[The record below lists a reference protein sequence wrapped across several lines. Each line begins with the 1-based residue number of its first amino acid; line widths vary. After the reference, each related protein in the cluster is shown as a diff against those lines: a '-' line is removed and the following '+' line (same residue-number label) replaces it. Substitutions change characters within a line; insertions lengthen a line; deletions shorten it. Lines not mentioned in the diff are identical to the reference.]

1 MTHEFLF
8 NHVSGSSKKLRTS
21 PAFER
26 YERNQK
32 GKIVSDVI
40 DDLIYD
46 EETKRPL
53 KSVTITA
60 NGETRLKLFKATEVE
75 PISISLGISK
85 KDYIKKVLA
94 ELNQKKTKKWE
105 TVLLFN

>member
-1 MTHEFLF
+1 MTHEFIF

-21 PAFER
+21 AAFER
-26 YERNQK
+26 YEKNQK

-40 DDLIYD
+40 DDIIHD
-46 EETKRPL
+46 EDVVRPL

-60 NGETRLKLFKATEVE
+60 NGETRLKLFKATETE

-85 KDYIKKVLA
+85 KEYIRKVLN
-94 ELNQKKTKKWE
+94 ELGQKKTKKWE